1 MFALV
6 DVNSFYA
13 SCEKVFRPD
22 LAGKPVIVLSNND
35 GCVIA
40 RSSEAKKLGVKMGE
54 LYYERHSFYRQNN
67 INIFSSNYV
76 LYADMSNR
84 VMSLLSTFAPSL
96 EIYSIDEA
104 FLDFAGM
111 NNTFNLE
118 EYGRE
123 IQSAILQNTHLPVGI
138 GIAPTKTL
146 AKLANHAAKTWKKTG
161 GVVELSSEQ
170 RQRKLLSLIPIEE
183 VWGIGRRISAK
194 LRIMDVNT
202 ALDLANASV
211 ATIRKTFGV
220 TLERTLRELNGEPC
234 IELEEVRKI
243 KQQIL
248 CSRSFG
254 QKVLDIETMRKAV
267 CDYAERAAEKLR
279 EEKQRCKIIGL
290 FIQTSRHASGE
301 DYANSINIKLE
312 YPSSDTRD
320 IINAAMRG
328 LNIIWCDGYRYYKAG
343 IILSDFTDSA
353 VTQLDMFSTQK
364 PFRNS
369 DELMK
374 TLDAINKS
382 GQGKVWF
389 ASKGGDSGYK
399 MKREMLS
406 PAYTTNFDE
415 LPVVKS

>member
-194 LRIMDVNT
+194 LRIMNVNT

-328 LNIIWCDGYRYYKAG
+328 LNTIWRDGYRYYKAG
-343 IILSDFTDSA
+343 IILSDFTDSDIA
-353 VTQLDMFSTQK
+353 QLDMFSTQK

-374 TLDAINKS
+374 ILDAINKS
-382 GQGKVWF
+382 GHGKVWF

-415 LPVVKS
+415 LRVVKS

>member
-1 MFALV
+1 MFALI

-40 RSSEAKKLGVKMGE
+40 RSAEAKKLGVKMGE
-54 LYYERHSFYRQNN
+54 LYYERRNYYRQNN
-67 INIFSSNYV
+67 INIFSSNYA

-84 VMSLLSTFAPSL
+84 VMSLLSMYAPRL

-104 FLDFAGM
+104 FLDFTGLAY
-111 NNTFNLE
+111 TFNLE
-118 EYGRE
+118 DYGRE
-123 IQSAILQNTHLPVGI
+123 IQSTILQRTHLPVGVGI
-138 GIAPTKTL
+138 GPTKTL
-146 AKLANHAAKTWKKTG
+146 AKIANHAAKTWRKTG
-161 GVVELSSEQ
+161 GVVELSDKS

-194 LRIMDVNT
+194 LRVMGIYT
-202 ALDLANASV
+202 ALDLANTSA

-234 IELEEVRKI
+234 IELEEVRKV

-254 QKVLDIETMRKAV
+254 KKVLEIETMRKAV

-279 EEKQRCKIIGL
+279 EEKQRCRIIGL

-301 DYANSINIKLE
+301 DYTNSVSIKLE

-328 LNIIWCDGYRYYKAG
+328 LDTIWRDGYRYYKAG
-343 IILSDFTDSA
+343 IILSDFTDSDI
-353 VTQLDMFSTQK
+353 TQFDMFSTRK
-364 PFRNS
+364 PFKNS
-369 DELMK
+369 DKLMK
-374 TLDAINKS
+374 TIDTINNS
-382 GQGKVWF
+382 SLGKVWF
-389 ASKGGDSGYK
+389 AAKGGDSGYQ

-415 LPVVKS
+415 LPVVKI

>member
-1 MFALV
+1 MFALI

-40 RSSEAKKLGVKMGE
+40 RSAEAKKLGVKMGE
-54 LYYERHSFYRQNN
+54 LYYERRNYYRQNN
-67 INIFSSNYV
+67 INIFSSNYA

-84 VMSLLSTFAPSL
+84 VMSLLSMYAPRL

-104 FLDFAGM
+104 FLDFTGLAY
-111 NNTFNLE
+111 TFNLE
-118 EYGRE
+118 DYGRE
-123 IQSAILQNTHLPVGI
+123 IQSTILQRTHLPVGVGI
-138 GIAPTKTL
+138 GPTKTL
-146 AKLANHAAKTWKKTG
+146 AKIANHAAKTWRKTG
-161 GVVELSSEQ
+161 GVVELSDKS

-183 VWGIGRRISAK
+183 IWGIGRRISAK
-194 LRIMDVNT
+194 LRVMGIYT
-202 ALDLANASV
+202 ALDLANTSA

-234 IELEEVRKI
+234 IELEEVRKV

-254 QKVLDIETMRKAV
+254 KKVLDIETMRKAV

-279 EEKQRCKIIGL
+279 EEKQRCRIIGL

-301 DYANSINIKLE
+301 DYTNSVSIKLE

-328 LNIIWCDGYRYYKAG
+328 LDTIWRDGYRYYKAG
-343 IILSDFTDSA
+343 IILSDFTDSDI
-353 VTQLDMFSTQK
+353 TQFDMFSTRK
-364 PFRNS
+364 PFKNS
-369 DELMK
+369 DKLMK
-374 TLDAINKS
+374 TIDTINNS
-382 GQGKVWF
+382 SLGKVWF
-389 ASKGGDSGYK
+389 AAKGGDSGYQ

-415 LPVVKS
+415 LPVVKA

>member
-84 VMSLLSTFAPSL
+84 VMSLLSTFAPRL

-118 EYGRE
+118 EYGSK
-123 IQSAILQNTHLPVGI
+123 IQSTILQNTHLPVGI

-146 AKLANHAAKTWKKTG
+146 AKLANHAAKTWRKTG
-161 GVVELSSEQ
+161 GVVELSCKQ

-194 LRIMDVNT
+194 LRIMSVNT
-202 ALDLANASV
+202 ALDLANAPV

-328 LNIIWCDGYRYYKAG
+328 LNTIWRDGYRYYKAG
-343 IILSDFTDSA
+343 IMLSDFTDSD
-353 VTQLDMFSTQK
+353 VTQFDMFSTQK

-382 GQGKVWF
+382 GQCKVWF

>member
-123 IQSAILQNTHLPVGI
+123 IQSTILQNTHLPVGI

-194 LRIMDVNT
+194 LRIMSVNT
-202 ALDLANASV
+202 ALDLANAPV

-328 LNIIWCDGYRYYKAG
+328 LNTIWRDGYRYYKAG
-343 IILSDFTDSA
+343 IMLSDFTDSD
-353 VTQLDMFSTQK
+353 VTQFDMFSTQK

>member
-84 VMSLLSTFAPSL
+84 VMSLLSTFAPRL

-118 EYGRE
+118 EYGSK
-123 IQSAILQNTHLPVGI
+123 IQSTILQNTHLPVGI

-146 AKLANHAAKTWKKTG
+146 AKLANHAAKTWRKTG
-161 GVVELSSEQ
+161 GVVELSCKQ

-194 LRIMDVNT
+194 LRIMSVNT
-202 ALDLANASV
+202 ALDLANAPV

-328 LNIIWCDGYRYYKAG
+328 LNTIWRDGYRYYKAG
-343 IILSDFTDSA
+343 IMLSDFTDSD
-353 VTQLDMFSTQK
+353 VTQFDMFSTQK

>member
-1 MFALV
+1 MKLRLIETDDLLASFPLFLDRVPAGFPSPAADYVEDRINLNSALIKHPESTYMLRV
-6 DVNSFYA
+6 EGNSMIDANINDGDV
-13 SCEKVFRPD
+13 
-22 LAGKPVIVLSNND
+22 VIVDSAVTAKEGD
-35 GCVIA
+35 IVIA
-40 RSSEAKKLGVKMGE
+40 SFEGEFTVKKL
-54 LYYERHSFYRQNN
+54 
-67 INIFSSNYV
+67 
-76 LYADMSNR
+76 
-84 VMSLLSTFAPSL
+84 
-96 EIYSIDEA
+96 
-104 FLDFAGM
+104 
-111 NNTFNLE
+111 
-118 EYGRE
+118 
-123 IQSAILQNTHLPVGI
+123 HL
-138 GIAPTKTL
+138 
-146 AKLANHAAKTWKKTG
+146 
-161 GVVELSSEQ
+161 
-170 RQRKLLSLIPIEE
+170 
-183 VWGIGRRISAK
+183 
-194 LRIMDVNT
+194 
-202 ALDLANASV
+202 
-211 ATIRKTFGV
+211 KTFGV

-290 FIQTSRHASGE
+290 FIQTSRHASGD

-415 LPVVKS
+415 LRVVKS

>member
-328 LNIIWCDGYRYYKAG
+328 LNTIWRDGYRYYKAG
-343 IILSDFTDSA
+343 IILSDFTDSDIA
-353 VTQLDMFSTQK
+353 QLDMFSIQK

>member
-84 VMSLLSTFAPSL
+84 VMSLLSIFAPSL

-123 IQSAILQNTHLPVGI
+123 IQSTILQNTHLPVGI

-161 GVVELSSEQ
+161 GVVELSCKQ

-254 QKVLDIETMRKAV
+254 LKVLDIETMRKAV

-328 LNIIWCDGYRYYKAG
+328 LNTIWRDGYRYYKAG